1 MNLSGIEN
9 YMEVTNMM
17 TASDRAKQYRSEAR
31 RYKRKYLIL
40 KHRVYCLKNAMEKVS
55 LGPWYVGRMD
65 GKPEDVITLEDA
77 FALIDKCLKEK
88 PDED

>member
-1 MNLSGIEN
+1 
-9 YMEVTNMM
+9 MM
-17 TASDRAKQYRSEAR
+17 TESERTKMYRAEAR

-40 KHRVYCLKNAMEKVS
+40 KQRVLNLKNAMEKVS
-55 LGPWYVGRMD
+55 LGPWYVGRID
-65 GKPEDVITLEDA
+65 GKPEDVITLDAA